1 MLSLPRAAVGTIQA
15 DADLHTAL
23 WALIESL
30 RQHGLQVQSFL
41 SRACFSQYQ
50 CTAAVTGSNP
60 RHLDSWLMSTDLCRE
75 IFVRGTEDCDL
86 AVVEGEF
93 RSVDRD
99 DSALGGRL
107 ELLCDWLD
115 LPRLAVIDAS
125 KLDDECLWGMAEK
138 LDGLLLD
145 RVSDQRNA
153 DRLADDIETRH
164 GVPVLGTLGTIS
176 QLRAELGAVAG
187 GTRPPR
193 DLCQQLGRKLATRWS
208 AKQLMQL
215 ASRRGISGV
224 THEELADD
232 LPQGSVTIAL
242 AYDEAFN
249 CYFPDTLDLL
259 EARGATMLDFS
270 PLRDELLPDDVD
282 IVYIG
287 CGHPERYA
295 DELSHNH
302 CMNHALR
309 EHLRGGG
316 RIYAEGG
323 GLAYLCQEMEAPD
336 GQNRRMAGVFP
347 AIALCNRQCA
357 SPTPVEMTM
366 ARSTWLAAEGSSLR
380 GYRNPLWRLQP
391 AGYLTGCVEQTDNPY
406 DLVGNYR
413 ALGSLLHLDFATEPN
428 LLRSFFDPQPCHSDP
443 ADPWTMMT

>member
-1 MLSLPRAAVGTIQA
+1 MLSLPRAAVGTVQA
-15 DADLHTAL
+15 DTDLHTAL

-30 RQHGLQVQSFL
+30 RRHGLQVQSFL
-41 SRACFSQYQ
+41 SRACFSRYQ
-50 CTAAVTGSNP
+50 CTAAVAGSNP

-75 IFVRGTEDCDL
+75 IFIRGTKDCDL
-86 AVVEGEF
+86 AVIEGEF
-93 RSVDRD
+93 DPVDRD
-99 DSALGGRL
+99 DGAPGGRL
-107 ELLCDWLD
+107 EVLCDWLD

-125 KLDDECLWGMAEK
+125 KLDDERLRGMAEK

-145 RVSDQRNA
+145 RVPDQCNA

-176 QLRAELGAVAG
+176 RLRAELGGVAG

-193 DLCQQLGRKLATRWS
+193 DLCEQLGQKFATRWS
-208 AKQLMQL
+208 SERLMQL
-215 ASRRGISGV
+215 ASRRGIDGA
-224 THEELADD
+224 THEEFANGP
-232 LPQGSVTIAL
+232 PQGNVTIAL

-287 CGHPERYA
+287 CGHPECHA

-316 RIYAEGG
+316 RLYAEGG

-336 GQNRRMAGVFP
+336 GQRRRMAGLFP
-347 AIALCNRQCA
+347 AIALYNGQCD
-357 SPTPVEMTM
+357 SPVPVETAL
-366 ARSTWLAAEGSSLR
+366 ARSTWLAAEDSRLR
-380 GYRNPLWRLQP
+380 GYRNPLWSLQP
-391 AGYLTGCVEQTDNPY
+391 AGYLTSCVEQSDNPY

-413 ALGSLLHLDFATEPN
+413 ALGSLLHLDFAAEPN
-428 LLRSFFDPQPCHSDP
+428 LLRSFLDPQPCYSDP

>member
-138 LDGLLLD
+138 LDGLLL
-145 RVSDQRNA
+145 
-153 DRLADDIETRH
+153 
-164 GVPVLGTLGTIS
+164 
-176 QLRAELGAVAG
+176 
-187 GTRPPR
+187 
-193 DLCQQLGRKLATRWS
+193 
-208 AKQLMQL
+208 
-215 ASRRGISGV
+215 
-224 THEELADD
+224 
-232 LPQGSVTIAL
+232 
-242 AYDEAFN
+242 
-249 CYFPDTLDLL
+249 
-259 EARGATMLDFS
+259 
-270 PLRDELLPDDVD
+270 
-282 IVYIG
+282 
-287 CGHPERYA
+287 
-295 DELSHNH
+295 
-302 CMNHALR
+302 
-309 EHLRGGG
+309 
-316 RIYAEGG
+316 
-323 GLAYLCQEMEAPD
+323 
-336 GQNRRMAGVFP
+336 
-347 AIALCNRQCA
+347 
-357 SPTPVEMTM
+357 
-366 ARSTWLAAEGSSLR
+366 
-380 GYRNPLWRLQP
+380 
-391 AGYLTGCVEQTDNPY
+391 
-406 DLVGNYR
+406 
-413 ALGSLLHLDFATEPN
+413 
-428 LLRSFFDPQPCHSDP
+428 
-443 ADPWTMMT
+443 